1 MAALRLLRLLAAAA
15 LAGGGAAAE
24 AGEEPRTFTKAELR
38 AHDGKG
44 DAASAPI
51 YLAIQG
57 IVFDVS
63 SGSNFYAEGA
73 AYNALVGQDSTRAV
87 ALMSLEPP
95 DLEAQD
101 DVVGLSESEM
111 EDLALIFDETY
122 VRKYPVVGVVGGS
135 RALPRGKSA
144 AEWWA
149 EVTARQRE
157 KGDKGEL

>member
-38 AHDGKG
+38 AHGGKG
-44 DAASAPI
+44 DAASAPL

-149 EVTARQRE
+149 EVPARQRE
-157 KGDKGEL
+157 KGEL

>member
-15 LAGGGAAAE
+15 VAGGGAAAE

-38 AHDGKG
+38 AHGGKG
-44 DAASAPI
+44 DAASAPL

-144 AEWWA
+144 EEWWA

-157 KGDKGEL
+157 KGEL